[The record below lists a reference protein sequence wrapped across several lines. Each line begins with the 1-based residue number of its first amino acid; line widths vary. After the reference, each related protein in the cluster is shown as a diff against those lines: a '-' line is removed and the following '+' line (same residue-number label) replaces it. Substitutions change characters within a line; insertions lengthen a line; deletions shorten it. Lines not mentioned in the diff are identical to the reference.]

1 MSFSGKLIM
10 PSALYKE
17 SGFTLL
23 EVLVA
28 VLIVGGAL
36 VVVLY
41 SISLHLSQVQRI
53 ENITEAVLIAED
65 LISGK
70 EVLNTADLGEEKVV
84 KDDRYG
90 RYKFRVAEAET
101 ELVGVKIRE
110 VTVWKDDEQITLRR
124 LIKR

>member
-1 MSFSGKLIM
+1 MIHSVRH
-10 PSALYKE
+10 KE

-53 ENITEAVLIAED
+53 ENITEVVLIAED
-65 LISGK
+65 LISS
-70 EVLNTADLGEEKVV
+70 EDVLNTADVGNEKVV
-84 KDDRYG
+84 DDDKFGQYR
-90 RYKFRVAEAET
+90 FRVAETET
-101 ELVGVKIRE
+101 ELLGVTLRE
-110 VTVWKDDEQITLRR
+110 VTVWKDHEQITLRR
-124 LIKR
+124 LVKR